1 MATKTFQR
9 PISLIHNVTNAE
21 ATANEVDLTV
31 VDVSSGDVTDDFLFV
46 YQVKTVTTNADRT
59 AGFAGTYSK
68 TTGKVKIADSGAAD
82 LASGDIVT
90 VVGTFFR

>member
-9 PISLIHNVTNAE
+9 PISIVHTLTNTE
-21 ATANEVDLTV
+21 AVANEVELQV
-31 VDVSSGDVTDDFLFV
+31 VDITSGEVTDDFLFV

-59 AGFAGTYSK
+59 AGFAGSYTK
-68 TTGKVKIADSGAAD
+68 ATGKVKIADAGAAN

-90 VVGTFFR
+90 VMGTFYR